1 MKTCKHCGA
10 PIKDSQSEC
19 EYCGND
25 VEVKRG
31 TANKKDFPYVPFG
44 GKISAEISLPMCF
57 VHEMTPEALEEYCK
71 VRLLDEMRDALIANM
86 RIQKSME
93 PTTDFFGGPYRV
105 RGIIVLGA
113 IPEEGFFCRVNGK
126 SYFMEGD

>member
-31 TANKKDFPYVPFG
+31 TANRRDFPYIPFG
-44 GKISAEISLPMCF
+44 GKISAEISLPMNF
-57 VHEMTPEALEEYCK
+57 VHDATPEELEEYCK
-71 VRLLDEMRDALIANM
+71 IRLLTEMRDALIANM
-86 RIQKSME
+86 KIQRTMD
-93 PTTDFFGGPYRV
+93 PTTDFCGGPYKV
-105 RGIIVLGA
+105 RGTIVLGA
-113 IPEEGFFCRVNGK
+113 IPKEGFFCRVNGK
-126 SYFMEGD
+126 SYFIEGD